1 MLPHRRAGGI
11 YACRPGFGSGAAM
24 SANVQKIIDRTIGV
38 EGRYSANLNDRGGPT
53 CWGISRQ
60 VARAYGY
67 TGDMRTMPRPIAVEI
82 YRKRYWEEPGLARVG
97 DLAPNL
103 AAELFD
109 TGVNMGTSV
118 PGTFLQRVLNVMNR
132 QASDY
137 PDIPVDGRIGTMSIA
152 SLSAFLKVRG
162 AAGENILIKA
172 CDALQG
178 ARYIGIAESDASQ
191 EAFVFGWVTN
201 RVGAGQ

>member
-1 MLPHRRAGGI
+1 
-11 YACRPGFGSGAAM
+11 M

-38 EGRYSANLNDRGGPT
+38 EGRYAFHPDDRGGPT
-53 CWGISRQ
+53 CWGISQ
-60 VARAYGY
+60 AVARAYGY

-82 YRKRYWEEPGLARVG
+82 YRKRYWEEPGLARVA

-137 PDIPVDGRIGTMSIA
+137 PDIRSMAV
-152 SLSAFLKVRG
+152 SAP
-162 AAGENILIKA
+162 
-172 CDALQG
+172 
-178 ARYIGIAESDASQ
+178 
-191 EAFVFGWVTN
+191 
-201 RVGAGQ
+201 